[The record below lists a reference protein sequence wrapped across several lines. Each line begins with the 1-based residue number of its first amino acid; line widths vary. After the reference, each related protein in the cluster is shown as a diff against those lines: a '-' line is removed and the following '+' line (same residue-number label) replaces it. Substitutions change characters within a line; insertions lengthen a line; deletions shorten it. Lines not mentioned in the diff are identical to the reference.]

1 MRALCIVVIVCLVGW
16 SNSQK
21 CPARYRR
28 FSPRHS
34 FCLPPNPTCE
44 IQRTGVSEQDKEL
57 ILRLHNQFRSK
68 VAMGNEHRSLGGSM
82 PQAAD
87 MLQMVWDEELA
98 AVAQKWTENCNWGH
112 DCQECR
118 AVENFG
124 VGQNL
129 FIQDWTPCDGHGC
142 IQLSSEPNWRLAITF
157 LYDEVKD
164 YNINWI
170 DSFKPHNVP
179 KKTGH
184 LTQLIWSKTWRVG
197 CGVSYYK
204 KGGENHLY
212 YACNYGPGGNIETQ
226 PVYKQG
232 QPCSACPTN
241 TQCST
246 TSERANSFPGLCK
259 MVDPNTA
266 PAYPKSSRSLFL
278 CGSMNNDNSNCEY
291 EGEGHG
297 QLKSVHSVGGN
308 YRSIV
313 LNGGQSINFTFVS
326 PIVPRGST
334 SCLSVIFRKGPL
346 DASRKDRSK
355 FQANFKLGFGTVP
368 PMDIDTKTTV
378 FKQFRM
384 ELQWRMKTKLGFTFS
399 VPRGAGKHVLDIGR
413 IEAFD
418 GSCS

>member
-1 MRALCIVVIVCLVGW
+1 MRTFSIVVIFCLVGW

-118 AVENFG
+118 AVENLL
-124 VGQNL
+124 GQNL
-129 FIQDWTPCDGHGC
+129 FIQDWTPCESHGC

-157 LYDEVKD
+157 L
-164 YNINWI
+164 
-170 DSFKPHNVP
+170 
-179 KKTGH
+179 
-184 LTQLIWSKTWRVG
+184 
-197 CGVSYYK
+197 
-204 KGGENHLY
+204 
-212 YACNYGPGGNIETQ
+212 GNIETQ

-246 TSERANSFPGLCK
+246 TSEGANSFPGLCK
-259 MVDPNTA
+259 MVDQNTA

-378 FKQFRM
+378 FQTKFQKK
-384 ELQWRMKTKLGFTFS
+384 LQWRMKTKLGFTFS